1 MMSLM
6 AGVSMSIA
14 GVLAQCAQQP
24 EGGGGGGTG
33 GLIGLWPI
41 VLIFVIFYF
50 LLIRPQ
56 QKKQKDHQK
65 MLGSIKKGDRVV
77 TSGGVYG
84 TVVGVKDNVV
94 VLKIAENVKVEFA
107 KSAISHIIP
116 GG

>member
-6 AGVSMSIA
+6 VGVLMSIA

-50 LLIRPQ
+50 LLISRRNYP
-56 QKKQKDHQK
+56 KQ
-65 MLGSIKKGDRVV
+65 GDLV
-77 TSGGVYG
+77 S
-84 TVVGVKDNVV
+84 D
-94 VLKIAENVKVEFA
+94 
-107 KSAISHIIP
+107 
-116 GG
+116 